1 MNITTSMIPIQSVS
15 EKLVADA
22 MGSFDRKPT
31 VAVETTVESVAGT
44 TSYTSVGSTIKATV
58 EGPIVAS
65 PDANLYNRLGQITQ
79 KMSDQTQRMMS
90 IMEPMTA
97 QVEQAQVTTLDITV

>member
-1 MNITTSMIPIQSVS
+1 MKITSAMIPLSSVS
-15 EKLVADA
+15 EQIVAA
-22 MGSFDRKPT
+22 AIASTKKK
-31 VAVETTVESVAGT
+31 AVIAIETTVESVAGT
-44 TSYTSVGSTIKATV
+44 TSYTSVGSTAAYV

-65 PDANLYNRLGQITQ
+65 PDANLYDRLGTITQ
-79 KMSDQTQRMMS
+79 KMSTQVNQLMN